1 MIPLKNWTNEL
12 RVTPA
17 IAARIRDGGIFALDE
32 LNVMYD
38 EIAEKLEPADAEAL
52 RGALGLTS
60 AAILDLLINPVLAR
74 FPELD
79 VSDDEW
85 EEIALK
91 HRPQK

>member
-1 MIPLKNWTNEL
+1 MKNWTDEL

-17 IAARIRDGGIFALDE
+17 VAARIRDGGIFALDE
-32 LNVMYD
+32 LNVMFG
-38 EIAEKLEPADAEAL
+38 EIAEKFEPADAEAL

-85 EEIALK
+85 EDIALK
-91 HRPQK
+91 HRAQK